1 MTRNVGKYICIQLP
15 GSSREINECFNSVED
30 SNAEKDKIKEV
41 EEPDHA
47 SVFEKK

>member
-30 SNAEKDKIKEV
+30 SNAEKNKIKEV
-41 EEPDHA
+41 EEPEHIFC
-47 SVFEKK
+47 FEE